1 MKLYNWSALRIM
13 QLHLI
18 LINTFLYIYLSP
30 IKERLVSSVP
40 KLIPPDYKK
49 LFSADMLLVTHYQV
63 IVFLVGYSRRQFIGN
78 TQMLPS
84 LSRRKETKKRS
95 TWESWDQWSKLK
107 WVTPLKLSLR
117 TWRPENIP
125 FILMDSFTGKTERS
139 YEGVTAI

>member
-13 QLHLI
+13 QLHFIFNKYFLI
-18 LINTFLYIYLSP
+18 YIYLSP

-78 TQMLPS
+78 T
-84 LSRRKETKKRS
+84 
-95 TWESWDQWSKLK
+95 
-107 WVTPLKLSLR
+107 
-117 TWRPENIP
+117 
-125 FILMDSFTGKTERS
+125 
-139 YEGVTAI
+139 

>member
-13 QLHLI
+13 QLHFI

-40 KLIPPDYKK
+40 KLIPLDYKK

-78 TQMLPS
+78 T
-84 LSRRKETKKRS
+84 
-95 TWESWDQWSKLK
+95 
-107 WVTPLKLSLR
+107 
-117 TWRPENIP
+117 
-125 FILMDSFTGKTERS
+125 
-139 YEGVTAI
+139 

>member
-13 QLHLI
+13 QLHFI

-30 IKERLVSSVP
+30 IIERLVSSVP

-78 TQMLPS
+78 T
-84 LSRRKETKKRS
+84 
-95 TWESWDQWSKLK
+95 
-107 WVTPLKLSLR
+107 
-117 TWRPENIP
+117 
-125 FILMDSFTGKTERS
+125 
-139 YEGVTAI
+139 

>member
-13 QLHLI
+13 QLHFI

-30 IKERLVSSVP
+30 IKERLSSVP

-78 TQMLPS
+78 T
-84 LSRRKETKKRS
+84 
-95 TWESWDQWSKLK
+95 
-107 WVTPLKLSLR
+107 
-117 TWRPENIP
+117 
-125 FILMDSFTGKTERS
+125 
-139 YEGVTAI
+139 